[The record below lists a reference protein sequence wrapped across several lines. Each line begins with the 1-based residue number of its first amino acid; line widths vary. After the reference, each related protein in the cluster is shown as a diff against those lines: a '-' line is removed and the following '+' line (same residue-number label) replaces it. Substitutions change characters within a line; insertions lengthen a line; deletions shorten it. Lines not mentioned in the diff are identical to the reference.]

1 MLDNMIAGGAK
12 AAGRHTGQ
20 IADGYWADLM
30 ALDKKAATLAGRSK
44 DQLIDSFIFAGD
56 DHLVHDVWSAGRHLV
71 TAGRHVAHDKI
82 TSAYIRALASLRH
95 DL

>member
-1 MLDNMIAGGAK
+1 MLDNMIAGGAQ

-20 IADGYWADLM
+20 IAPGFWADLM
-30 ALDKKAATLAGRSK
+30 ALNKKTATLAGRSK
-44 DQLIDSFIFAGD
+44 DQLIDSYIFAGD

-71 TAGRHVAHDKI
+71 SAGRHVNHDKI
-82 TSAYIRALASLRH
+82 ASAYIQALASLSH